1 MDQEVYDVV
10 TAALADREDQ
20 SGVNELAMLMAF
32 HYPET
37 GRALL
42 TKLGALQPRED

>member
-1 MDQEVYDVV
+1 MDQEVYD
-10 TAALADREDQ
+10 TAMAALADHSDPRAAEE
-20 SGVNELAMLMAF
+20 VAMVLAF

-42 TKLGALQPRED
+42 VALGSLPAT

>member
-1 MDQEVYDVV
+1 MDQEVYDAVV
-10 TAALADREDQ
+10 SALAEREDQ
-20 SGVNELAMLMAF
+20 SGVNELATLMAF

-42 TKLGALQPRED
+42 TKLGALPPRED